1 MGYFAVL
8 IEENEGG
15 GAGDAVSLHRGGG
28 DKHGSALERLIEF
41 GPCLLDEG
49 LFEGFVGFVA
59 AG

>member
-1 MGYFAVL
+1 MGVL
-8 IEENEGG
+8 ETPYRSI
-15 GAGDAVSLHRGGG
+15 AAGG